1 MTSDRF
7 LIVVHQKTSTPG
19 RVGEL
24 LEERGYRLDRRCPC
38 IGDDLPEDLS
48 DYAGVAVFGGPMSA
62 NDCQRLDGI
71 RYEIDFT
78 KRALDADLPYLGL
91 CLGGQILA
99 RAIGG
104 RVEPHPEKHVEI
116 GYTEVVPTDIARDE
130 GLFDHATHFY
140 QWHREGF
147 DLPSDA
153 VLLAKGT
160 NSFPNQAFRY
170 GDKAYGLQFHPEITI
185 DMIHR
190 WNMGGGHRLGAPGG
204 QPKRAQVKGWELF
217 NDGVRQ
223 WTLALFDRLGL
234 HPVRARMQTAAE

>member
-7 LIVVHQKTSTPG
+7 LIVVHQKHSTPG

-24 LEERGYRLDRRCPC
+24 LESRGYQLDRRCPC
-38 IGDDLPEDLS
+38 IGDDLPENLS

-78 KRALDADLPYLGL
+78 KRVLDADVPYLGL
-91 CLGGQILA
+91 CLGAQILA
-99 RAIGG
+99 RALGG
-104 RVEPHPEKHVEI
+104 TVAPHPEKHVEI
-116 GYTEVVPTDIARDE
+116 GYTKVLPTDTAIAE
-130 GLFDHATHFY
+130 GLFEHADHFF

-147 DLPSDA
+147 TVPEGA
-153 VLLAKGT
+153 TMLATGT
-160 NSFPNQAFRY
+160 NSFPNQAYRY

-190 WNMGGGHRLGAPGG
+190 WNMGGGHRLNVPGG
-204 QPKRAQVKGWELF
+204 QPKRAHVKGWELF
-217 NDGVRQ
+217 NDGIGR

-234 HPVRARMQTAAE
+234 HPVRELQSAAE